1 MCRLGFTKDNSVKM
15 FQIHEWI
22 FHLKF
27 SVKALSDIIKKIG
40 VISMFADEE
49 MCAPLNRE

>member
-15 FQIHEWI
+15 FQMHEWI

-40 VISMFADEE
+40 VISMFEDDEI
-49 MCAPLNRE
+49 CAPLDGE